1 MTFSNIRTTAFA
13 VLITSCSAVSGS
25 LLGATVPAATA
36 PTITYTAS
44 GTFASPAA
52 NGNDTLKLAGEPFS
66 VTIAV
71 SAATK
76 PVKTGRNW
84 ALYTKLKLT
93 GTVHSGLLGP
103 SPISITSGAASVQQ
117 FIDPGQPDLFVMAA
131 PLKVVGISLTIK
143 ANITLPAGTLSKP
156 LLQPFKAVTLTAAD
170 ATMVYADGT
179 ANTTLGIASGTLTAV
194 ASSGAKVA
202 ATGEQNIV
210 LLHPGAVQAVTLH
223 ADGSQAVASAVSQ
236 PVDMG
241 QLSDAITLRMYAS
254 GVSDGSE
261 VSVRI
266 AGEEVPVLYAGPS
279 GHYAGLDEVFVQLP
293 RTLAGRGATE
303 ALLTVDGQSSNSLP
317 LYIQ

>member
-179 ANTTLGIASGTLTAV
+179 ANTTLASPPAPSLRSPPV
-194 ASSGAKVA
+194 APRSRPQPANRISCYCIRAPSRPSRCMPMAPKRWPRPSLSRSIWA
-202 ATGEQNIV
+202 SYPTQ
-210 LLHPGAVQAVTLH
+210 LL
-223 ADGSQAVASAVSQ
+223 
-236 PVDMG
+236 
-241 QLSDAITLRMYAS
+241 
-254 GVSDGSE
+254 
-261 VSVRI
+261 
-266 AGEEVPVLYAGPS
+266 
-279 GHYAGLDEVFVQLP
+279 
-293 RTLAGRGATE
+293 
-303 ALLTVDGQSSNSLP
+303 
-317 LYIQ
+317 